1 MKTRKLLL
9 LLALA
14 AATTGMQA
22 QRIKGSDTVLPIA
35 QQTAERFMTLNPS
48 ARVTVTGGG
57 TGVGIS
63 ALLDQTTD
71 IAMASRA
78 IKFSEKMK
86 AKAAGEDLAEVPIA
100 YDALAVVVHPSN
112 PVKQLTRQ
120 QLEDIF
126 RGKVTNWQQVGG
138 DDRKIVVYSRETS
151 SGTYEFFKESVLKN
165 KNYMSSSLS
174 MPATGAIIQS
184 VSQTRGAIGYVG
196 LAYVSPRIKT
206 LAVSYDGQ
214 HYAAPTLENG
224 ISKENYYLNI
234 AQTVLER
241 ATCLRRVYGA
251 IIVKNDEIISTGYNG
266 SPRGRKNCVDMGFC
280 TREAMQVP
288 RGERYELCRS
298 VHAEANAIISAS
310 RRDMV
315 GGTLYLVGRNAQTG
329 ELLTDATSCPMCR
342 RMVINAGLAR
352 VVIRRTPEEFTV
364 VDVEEWVRTDDLA
377 LPEKI

>member
-1 MKTRKLLL
+1 MMHTIGLHHVFAPIALSVYPICIMCFMKTRELLL
-9 LLALA
+9 LLALT
-14 AATTGMQA
+14 ATTGMQA

-151 SGTYEFFKESVLKN
+151 SGTYEFFKESVLK
-165 KNYMSSSLS
+165 
-174 MPATGAIIQS
+174 
-184 VSQTRGAIGYVG
+184 TR
-196 LAYVSPRIKT
+196 T
-206 LAVSYDGQ
+206 
-214 HYAAPTLENG
+214 T
-224 ISKENYYLNI
+224 
-234 AQTVLER
+234 
-241 ATCLRRVYGA
+241 
-251 IIVKNDEIISTGYNG
+251 
-266 SPRGRKNCVDMGFC
+266 
-280 TREAMQVP
+280 
-288 RGERYELCRS
+288 
-298 VHAEANAIISAS
+298 
-310 RRDMV
+310 
-315 GGTLYLVGRNAQTG
+315 
-329 ELLTDATSCPMCR
+329 
-342 RMVINAGLAR
+342 
-352 VVIRRTPEEFTV
+352 
-364 VDVEEWVRTDDLA
+364 
-377 LPEKI
+377 

>member
-1 MKTRKLLL
+1 MLQNYYNDSKHIPCNTFVISIALICIMCLPYLHHVFMKTRKLLL

-22 QRIKGSDTVLPIA
+22 QRIKGSDTALPIA
-35 QQTAERFMTLNPS
+35 QQTA
-48 ARVTVTGGG
+48 
-57 TGVGIS
+57 
-63 ALLDQTTD
+63 D

-214 HYAAPTLENG
+214 HYAAPTLENA
-224 ISKENYYLNI
+224 INKTYPIVRPLYYY
-234 AQTVLER
+234 
-241 ATCLRRVYGA
+241 CLLYTSDA
-251 IIVKNDEIISTGYNG
+251 ADE
-266 SPRGRKNCVDMGFC
+266 
-280 TREAMQVP
+280 
-288 RGERYELCRS
+288 
-298 VHAEANAIISAS
+298 
-310 RRDMV
+310 
-315 GGTLYLVGRNAQTG
+315 
-329 ELLTDATSCPMCR
+329 
-342 RMVINAGLAR
+342 
-352 VVIRRTPEEFTV
+352 
-364 VDVEEWVRTDDLA
+364 
-377 LPEKI
+377 